1 MDFPNILVVWLLL
14 FLIFCYL
21 CSKIFGEMCLLKR
34 IRTIFIIISVISC
47 FWACGGSQDVKLQA
61 VENLLDNNNTDS
73 ASLVLNEINYSD
85 LDGAGEKNKF
95 ALLRI
100 RLNSQKGGVLESDS
114 IIRQCLKYS
123 LLLLRQ
129 RTENDKSLRWR
140 HSIFLFEL

>member
-1 MDFPNILVVWLLL
+1 M
-14 FLIFCYL
+14 
-21 CSKIFGEMCLLKR
+21 FGEMCLLKR
-34 IRTIFIIISVISC
+34 IRTVFIIISVISS

-85 LDGAGEKNKF
+85 LGGADEKNKF

-100 RLNSQKGGVLESDS
+100 RLNSQKGGALESDS

-129 RTENDKSLRWR
+129 RTRNDKSLRCR

>member
-1 MDFPNILVVWLLL
+1 M
-14 FLIFCYL
+14 
-21 CSKIFGEMCLLKR
+21 FGEMCLLKR

-129 RTENDKSLRWR
+129 RTRNDKSLRWR

>member
-1 MDFPNILVVWLLL
+1 M
-14 FLIFCYL
+14 
-21 CSKIFGEMCLLKR
+21 
-34 IRTIFIIISVISC
+34 
-47 FWACGGSQDVKLQA
+47 KLQA

-129 RTENDKSLRWR
+129 RTRNDKSLRCR